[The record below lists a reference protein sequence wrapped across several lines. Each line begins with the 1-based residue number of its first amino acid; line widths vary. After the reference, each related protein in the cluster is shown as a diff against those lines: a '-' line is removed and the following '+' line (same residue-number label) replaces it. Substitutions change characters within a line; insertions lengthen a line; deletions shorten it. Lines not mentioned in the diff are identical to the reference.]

1 MELIYD
7 TAVEIIISL
16 EIDVKWGE
24 FLTMNDEIIL
34 DSLKGDKKVSFNESV
49 KRLSISESIAE
60 TVRDPFCDENN
71 PRIISFQDVCQAVCI
86 NDYFM
91 KEFTKFLSFYRHL
104 WFAVASR
111 LRHAQ

>member
-1 MELIYD
+1 
-7 TAVEIIISL
+7 
-16 EIDVKWGE
+16 
-24 FLTMNDEIIL
+24 MNDEITL

-86 NDYFM
+86 INDYFM
-91 KEFTKFLSFYRHL
+91 KEFNKLLSFYRHL
-104 WFAVASR
+104 
-111 LRHAQ
+111 